1 MLKLTDLGESS
12 DGCELFGHVSALG
25 PGHEGR
31 DVSADGLGGRDGVP
45 GRRVQLGAV
54 VLREH
59 EGRLEAGAQ
68 NRGGE
73 LNEMKT
79 NLLHAHG
86 IGHMCTREQGIR
98 SYWQM
103 AMALKGGP

>member
-1 MLKLTDLGESS
+1 MLKLTDLGQSS
-12 DGCELFGHVSALG
+12 DGCELLGHVSALG

-73 LNEMKT
+73 LNEMK
-79 NLLHAHG
+79 
-86 IGHMCTREQGIR
+86 
-98 SYWQM
+98 
-103 AMALKGGP
+103 LKPIW